1 MIKTLTFLPI
11 AMNND
16 FLPDELI
23 MNYWQ
28 FKGVLIYDKV
38 ETLHTQVSHVK

>member
-1 MIKTLTFLPI
+1 MTKALTFLPI

-23 MNYWQ
+23 MNYWL
-28 FKGVLIYDKV
+28 FKGMDLSIKLSFSG
-38 ETLHTQVSHVK
+38 EF